1 MKAKNEKEKKQL
13 PLKELLKKYSIIGVA
28 GNRSSAKTSLILS
41 ELLEIRKEHSNI
53 KIAVLG
59 VNPELQTHLEK
70 NNIQFLYSK
79 MDILDLKMKDTI
91 IFVDEMAM
99 LFDTASKNKQLEKLT
114 RFVDRIEHQNCKL
127 IGGTARE
134 GYFNKFM
141 CSRMVAFI
149 VKEIE
154 YESLVNGTWLKER
167 IKAIG
172 STSDYRLT
180 AEKNEYFIVT
190 TGDDSITTKH
200 TFKYNKE
207 LDTKKDNKKFF

>member
-1 MKAKNEKEKKQL
+1 MKAKKEEKQEI
-13 PLKELLKKYSIIGVA
+13 PLKELLKQTSIIGVA
-28 GNRSSAKTSLILS
+28 GNRSSAKTSLVLS
-41 ELLEIRKEHSNI
+41 QLLAIRKEHKDI
-53 KIAVLG
+53 KMAVLG
-59 VNPELQTHLEK
+59 VNSELQKELEA
-70 NNIQFLYSK
+70 NDIQFLYSK

-141 CSRMVAFI
+141 CSRMTAFI
-149 VKEIE
+149 VKETE
-154 YESLVNGTWLKER
+154 YEALVNGTWLKER
-167 IKAIG
+167 VKAIG

-180 AEKNEYFIVT
+180 AEKNEYYIVT

-200 TFKYNKE
+200 TFKYHKE
-207 LDTKKDNKKFF
+207 LDTKKENKKFF